1 MRQSGETRWLS
12 ETERGDGVVREAR
25 ERESETGHENGS
37 EIERGA

>member
-12 ETERGDGVVREAR
+12 ETERGDGVVSEAR